1 MQNPCLDGLTSW
13 LCFGTE
19 KSLCL
24 VDGDVLPEALRGER
38 GAARQSFG
46 GVPDM
51 WMIERD
57 PAVWEV
63 ARTARDSAMIQ
74 RTYHVGP

>member
-24 VDGDVLPEALRGER
+24 VVGDVLPEALRGER

-51 WMIERD
+51 WMIEG
-57 PAVWEV
+57 
-63 ARTARDSAMIQ
+63 SSSGS
-74 RTYHVGP
+74 VGGCKDGA